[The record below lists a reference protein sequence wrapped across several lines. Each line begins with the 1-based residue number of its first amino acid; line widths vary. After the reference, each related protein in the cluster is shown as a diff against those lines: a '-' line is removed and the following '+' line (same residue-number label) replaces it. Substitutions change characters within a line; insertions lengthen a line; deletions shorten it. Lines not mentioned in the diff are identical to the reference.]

1 MASTLKVNTI
11 QGASATTTTVKT
23 SGGVNVLTV
32 EPTNG
37 WLLTPTRPAFRA
49 HKNSTQTATGANE
62 LITWT
67 TTEFNQGNCFGSNVF
82 TAPIAGIYVFSI
94 VALTPDN
101 NAIEDF
107 KFMYQKSGGGLTNLV
122 NFRNANA
129 SGHETMGG
137 TRIHNMD
144 ANETVGVYLTSAN
157 DAIYGDADRWTTWCG
172 YLLG

>member
-11 QGASATTTTVKT
+11 QGASNTTTTVKT
-23 SGGVNVLTV
+23 NGGTDALTIDTSGRILQ
-32 EPTNG
+32 PAK
-37 WLLTPTRPAFRA
+37 PAFRA
-49 HKNSTQTATGANE
+49 HKSSTQTASGSNE
-62 LITWT
+62 LITWN
-67 TTEFNQGNCFGSNVF
+67 TTEINQGNCFGSNVF

-94 VALTPDN
+94 VALTPN
-101 NAIEDF
+101 NSSIEDF
-107 KFMYQKSGGGLTNLV
+107 KFMNQKSGGSLTNLV

-137 TRIHNMD
+137 TMIHNMD

-157 DAIYGDADRWTTWCG
+157 DAIYGDSDRWTTWCG